1 MPLPTHVQTFKKKKM
16 SLLLSLM
23 ISKKVVH
30 TEKVF
35 TERLNLHEEN
45 QQEKIVFFF
54 FGVKV
59 DSISDV

>member
-1 MPLPTHVQTFKKKKM
+1 MSLPTHVQTLKKKKM

-30 TEKVF
+30 TEKVS

-45 QQEKIVFFF
+45 QQEKIGFF

>member
-1 MPLPTHVQTFKKKKM
+1 MPLPTHVQTLKKKKM

-23 ISKKVVH
+23 ISKKVH
-30 TEKVF
+30 TEQVS